1 MSTSVKSRVATPA
14 QAERAMS
21 ADLAFSSTRPAGWSY
36 RFRSPAEVPRN
47 VLVSSCSANPYSFR
61 SAASAA
67 RSVCPSAAAKSRIT
81 PISVWPGGESQPGS
95 PSFIP
100 NEPGFS
106 ASISSAASSAGAPS
120 AAACSASRTT
130 SSIWSGR
137 TPARDT
143 TPAAAPSPRRSMAM
157 TVSWR
162 ERDTPLVVS
171 VLPAQ
176 RRLAAEVSSA
186 ITMQPSDRA
195 AASARST
202 VSAGETALVMVMLP
216 PLPRC

>member
-1 MSTSVKSRVATPA
+1 MS
-14 QAERAMS
+14 
-21 ADLAFSSTRPAGWSY
+21 
-36 RFRSPAEVPRN
+36 SP
-47 VLVSSCSANPYSFR
+47 
-61 SAASAA
+61 
-67 RSVCPSAAAKSRIT
+67 
-81 PISVWPGGESQPGS
+81 
-95 PSFIP
+95 
-100 NEPGFS
+100 
-106 ASISSAASSAGAPS
+106 ASSAGAAS

-137 TPARDT
+137 TPDRDT

-186 ITMQPSDRA
+186 ITTQSSDRA
-195 AASARST
+195 AARARST
-202 VSAGETALVMVMLP
+202 VSAGEIPVVVVLMMP